1 LPASDATF
9 LTKQGRELLVA
20 KVNDKKHHAENVLRP
35 MLSEPGRDERDVA
48 EFGRELEEIAALEAI
63 LETAK
68 TINPKD
74 FSGTVILGCR
84 VTVQEVGGRK
94 KEVVRV
100 VDPAEAFLDDERV
113 AFDSPLGQ
121 ALMGAKEGDRVTI
134 HAPSG
139 DWDARIK
146 EVEPPN

>member
-1 LPASDATF
+1 LPSSDTTL
-9 LTKQGRELLVA
+9 LTKQGRELLLK
-20 KVNDKKHHAENVLRP
+20 KVSEKKHHAENVLRP
-35 MLSEPGRDERDVA
+35 MLADPGRDERDVA

-63 LETAK
+63 LDTSRL
-68 TINPKD
+68 IDPKS
-74 FSGTVILGCR
+74 FKEQVILGCR

-94 KEVVRV
+94 KETVRV

-146 EVEPPN
+146 EVEAPN